1 MSIPGRVWGNGEK
14 RTEVV
19 VKIGNVYI
27 LTNFKHV
34 LLFSLGTKL
43 KFRMCTKTNLHNKFV
58 VGIAIMTICV
68 GISASLYFGYG
79 GGAKANMEIN
89 GEKNKSIFWS
99 CAQYAV
105 VFLVFVLFLKCTH
118 YVTSK
123 VARIE
128 TQVKDLNKHQSDVV
142 IIPF

>member
-1 MSIPGRVWGNGEK
+1 
-14 RTEVV
+14 
-19 VKIGNVYI
+19 
-27 LTNFKHV
+27 
-34 LLFSLGTKL
+34 
-43 KFRMCTKTNLHNKFV
+43 MCTKTNLHNKFV

-89 GEKNKSIFWS
+89 GEKNRSIFWS

-118 YVTSK
+118 LCHYCLLTKKLVNSK
-123 VARIE
+123 VAKVG
-128 TQVKDLNKHQSDVV
+128 TQMKDLSKQPTDVV
-142 IIPF
+142 IIPGI